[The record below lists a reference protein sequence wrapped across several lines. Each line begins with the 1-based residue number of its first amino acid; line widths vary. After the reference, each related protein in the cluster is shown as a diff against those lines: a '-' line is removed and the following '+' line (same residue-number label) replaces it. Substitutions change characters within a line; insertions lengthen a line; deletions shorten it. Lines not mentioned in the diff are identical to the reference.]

1 MRDNLAARIGF
12 CEAKSIDDSAAPKP
26 EHACRCALHAE
37 RRPSEHMS
45 LGRRKVTLA
54 ERERWVGNRVAEAY
68 AARPPYPSALVDALV
83 ALAALA
89 GDEHCTIVD
98 IGAGV
103 GHLALPLAARGLRVI
118 AVDAAEVMLEVLG
131 ERAAQAGVGVERRHA
146 TAEALPLTAA
156 SADLAIV
163 ADALHFLDAH
173 RAGDEL
179 ARVLKPRA
187 ALAVVQ
193 VELADTPFMRA
204 VQAATRAAAPRRPR
218 ASDGARAQLAARAGV
233 KLERAGS
240 FPCSTPL
247 TAAELERVLASI
259 SFIGPAMNSE
269 RSAAFRAR
277 VLAIPEPR
285 VWARVLHLHAGRRIR
300 AR

>member
-1 MRDNLAARIGF
+1 
-12 CEAKSIDDSAAPKP
+12 
-26 EHACRCALHAE
+26 
-37 RRPSEHMS
+37 MS
-45 LGRRKVTLA
+45 LGRRKVTLT

-68 AARPPYPSALVDALV
+68 AGRPPYPAALVD

-89 GDEHCTIVD
+89 GDEPSTIVD
-98 IGAGV
+98 VGAGA

-118 AVDAAEVMLEVLG
+118 AVDAAEGMLEVLG
-131 ERAAQAGVGVERRHA
+131 ARAAQAGVNVETQHA

-156 SADLAIV
+156 SAELAIV

-179 ARVLKPRA
+179 ARVLKPGA

-193 VELADTPFMRA
+193 VEFAATPFMQA
-204 VQAATRAAAPRRPR
+204 VQAAMREAAPRRLR
-218 ASDGARAQLAARAGV
+218 ALDAARVQLAARAGV
-233 KLERAGS
+233 KLEFAGS

-247 TAAELERVLASI
+247 TAAELERLLSSI
-259 SFIGPAMNSE
+259 SFIGPAMNAE

-277 VLAIPEPR
+277 VQAIPEPR
-285 VWARVLHLHAGRRIR
+285 VWARVLHLYIGTRRR
-300 AR
+300 RR